1 MNSTPWNA
9 PSQHRILVCMLLLVI
24 MVFLSAC
31 SSPSSPEAEL
41 VSNNNSDAASPV
53 PSRISTDDPNTKNG
67 NSLHEPSSSVSDP
80 DPEQIKQDLVG
91 RSIEQIEIRAADQ
104 ILEVD
109 LENGSQVEQSG
120 TIMFRAPA
128 VLVVVNP
135 QTQARYRANVL
146 LSYTYQSGQWILQS
160 LATSKI
166 ALLPE
171 TVPSPP
177 QTPIALGQSA
187 RVGAFTILVHGIQ
200 WVDWRE
206 LVPGESFSYQQTQR
220 LLVDVSLRNDT
231 RRMMPWPTNATF
243 TVLAD
248 DGTALNAEY
257 GDIQTSSGEGAVG
270 LLPAELQTDECTKH
284 VMDLLYPVSHL
295 KQLLPGEATRRWLS
309 YRRTPGFEQD
319 NLQLEVALPG
329 PYGDEQQY
337 HARFLLH
344 GTPSPSPLP
353 WQTTTPQPVVEGQF
367 GELVI
372 KDAQAGP
379 VEEIQDDIHRSLMP
393 CTSQRTVTLQVQNT
407 SAESQILT
415 TNIWLVDAAGRVY
428 EPLPINDQY
437 SLEPRQTQTISLAFP
452 ALLGVLKQPTAILF
466 GESSTSMLLSPT
478 PSARVLIQLAEQ

>member
-1 MNSTPWNA
+1 MNSTLGNPW
-9 PSQHRILVCMLLLVI
+9 SQHRKLVRILLLVI

-31 SSPSSPEAEL
+31 SSLSSPEIEG
-41 VSNNNSDAASPV
+41 VSSATSSATLTV
-53 PSRISTDDPNTKNG
+53 PPDISADDPGAKKG
-67 NSLHEPSSSVSDP
+67 ESVLEHLSRGP
-80 DPEQIKQDLVG
+80 DIEQIKQDLVG
-91 RSIEQIEIRAADQ
+91 RSVEQIQISSIDQ

-109 LENGSQVEQSG
+109 LEDSSKVEQAG
-120 TIMFRAPA
+120 VAMFRSPA

-146 LSYTYQSGQWILQS
+146 LSYTYQSRQWMLQS
-160 LATSKI
+160 FATSKVI
-166 ALLPE
+166 LLPE
-171 TVPSPP
+171 PVPSPP
-177 QTPIALGQSA
+177 QMPVVLGQPA
-187 RVGAFTILVHGIQ
+187 RVGAFTVLVHGIQ

-231 RRMMPWPTNATF
+231 QRMLAWPANATF

-248 DGTALNAEY
+248 DGAALNAEY
-257 GDIQTSSGEGAVG
+257 GNIQTSSGEGAVG
-270 LLPAELQTDECTKH
+270 MLPSELQTEECSKR
-284 VMDLLYPVSHL
+284 VMDLLYPVSYL
-295 KQLLPGEATRRWLS
+295 KQLLPGEVTRRWLS
-309 YRRTPGFEQD
+309 YRQTPGFEQD

-337 HARFLLH
+337 RAQFLLH

-353 WQTTTPQPVVEGQF
+353 WQTATPQPVVEGQF

-372 KDAQAGP
+372 KDAQIGL

-407 SAESQILT
+407 SAESQVLT
-415 TNIWLVDAAGRVY
+415 SNIWLVDAEGRVY

-437 SLEPRQTQTISLAFP
+437 RLEPRQTQTISLAIP
-452 ALLGVLKQPTAILF
+452 ALLGVLNQPTAILF
-466 GESSTSMLLSPT
+466 GESSTSMLLVPT
-478 PSARVLIQLAEQ
+478 PSPRVLVQLAEQQ